1 MLLYG
6 FELVYRSRVYIRK
19 REYLT
24 AKSCFEVQR
33 SLDTLL
39 CSSYDNTL
47 SSCSTK
53 HNYAGVPCTKLN
65 SKRASAGIP
74 YAIYNILELDI
85 LSLLFTLDI
94 IMYKFATQKVPVL
107 LIA

>member
-6 FELVYRSRVYIRK
+6 FEFVYKSRVYIRK

-24 AKSCFEVQR
+24 AKNCFEVQR
-33 SLDTLL
+33 SPGTLL

-53 HNYAGVPCTKLN
+53 HNYAGVPCT